1 MVSEEWAMPRMRVWG
16 EWLNRD
22 SSARLRVV
30 VDGVGACF
38 GWGRERSSRIRMSG
52 MDFWVEVVRVE
63 NFWRMSD
70 GSSFSKF
77 LREYLRIFS

>member
-38 GWGRERSSRIRMSG
+38 G
-52 MDFWVEVVRVE
+52 
-63 NFWRMSD
+63 
-70 GSSFSKF
+70 
-77 LREYLRIFS
+77 LRIFGGCRRVLVSRNS